1 VTELV
6 PLRRNRDFMLFQSGQ
21 LLSAV
26 GTAVAS
32 IAYPLLTLSL
42 THSPAKTG
50 LVSFAQFLPV
60 VLFSLAFG
68 VLADRHDRKRLMI
81 AADVARV
88 LAVGSLFVAIGTHR
102 LTFPHILLV
111 ALVEGTGGVLFASGK
126 SGVFKA
132 VVPREQ
138 LPAAA
143 SLEEGRMSVVRLAGP
158 SLGGVLFGVGRA
170 VPFLADLLSYA
181 FSTLSLLVMR
191 TPFQE
196 QRERAETHAVAEA
209 LEGLRFVW
217 RNAFLRLTTL
227 MLLLGNIS
235 AAGVQ
240 LAIVV
245 LAKQHGLSSAAVG
258 ALVALI
264 GAATLVGATAST
276 HVRRV
281 LSPRL
286 ILLSEFWAVLALVSF
301 LVWPSVYVLVGAFAF
316 QAFFFA
322 NTDAAVRAYW
332 YAVTPD
338 RLIGRVPTAMGNIM
352 VLALPLG
359 PLLAGLVI
367 EHWSAR
373 AAIAIFVSLV
383 LIAAVAGTFSRS
395 TREVPEPVPDEA
407 ATPSASPAEAR

>member
-1 VTELV
+1 MTELV
-6 PLRRNRDFMLFQSGQ
+6 PLRRNRDFMLFQTGQ

-32 IAYPLLTLSL
+32 IAYPLLTLAL

-88 LAVGSLFVAIGTHR
+88 LAVGSLFVAIATHR

-111 ALVEGTGGVLFASGK
+111 AFIEGTGGMLFASGK

-170 VPFLADLLSYA
+170 IPFLADLLSYA

-196 QRERAETHAVAEA
+196 QRERTETHAVAEA
-209 LEGLRFVW
+209 VEGLRFVW
-217 RNAFLRLTTL
+217 HNAFLRLTTL

-258 ALVALI
+258 ALVALV

-276 HVRRV
+276 LVRRV

-301 LVWPSVYVLVGAFAF
+301 LVWPSVYVLAGAFAF

-359 PLLAGLVI
+359 PLLAGFVI

-383 LIAAVAGTFSRS
+383 LIAAVAGTLSRS